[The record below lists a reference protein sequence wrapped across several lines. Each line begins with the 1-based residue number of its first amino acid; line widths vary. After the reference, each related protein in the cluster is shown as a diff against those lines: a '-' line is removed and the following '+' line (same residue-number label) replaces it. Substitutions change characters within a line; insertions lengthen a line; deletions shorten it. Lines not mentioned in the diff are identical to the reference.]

1 MPKFFID
8 RPVFA
13 WVIALLILLIG
24 GLSVVKLPVAQYPSI
39 APPSVSVS
47 ATYAGASAETLQNS
61 VTTVIEQQ
69 MNGIDGLL
77 YMSSNSQSSG
87 QATITLY
94 FQPGTNP
101 DIAQVQVQNKLQL
114 AMPRLPTEVQ
124 QQGVKVAKATRNYL
138 MFVTLSSTDG
148 SVDAVGLG
156 NYISSSLLD
165 QLSRVTGVG
174 EANLFG
180 SEYAMRVW
188 VSPDKLNSFKMTT
201 SDIIAAIKAQ
211 NVQVSA
217 GELGG
222 LPAIKGQQLNA
233 TIRAQSRL
241 STPEQ
246 FGNILLRVNKDGS
259 RVLLRDVARIELG
272 AQTFTTKAY
281 VDGKP
286 AAAVGIKLAPS
297 ANALATAQAVRD
309 KVKALSP
316 YFPAGVKADV
326 PYDTSKFVKISIEEV
341 VKTLIEAVALV
352 FLVMYLFLQ
361 NFRATL
367 IPTIVVPVA
376 LAGTL
381 GAMAAFGFSINVL
394 TMFGMVLAIGMLVD
408 DAIVVVENVE
418 RIMSEEGLP
427 PRKATRKAME
437 QITNA
442 LIGISLVL
450 TAVFIP
456 MAFFGGS
463 VGAIYR
469 QFSLSL
475 VASMVF
481 SVLLALTLTP
491 ALCATLLKP
500 VDAGHHHAKSGF
512 FGWFNR
518 SFAAS
523 TNKYQGAVAKIIHKT
538 GRYMLLYF
546 VIIGVVALLFARLP
560 SSFLPEEDQGYS
572 ITMVQLPTGATAEN
586 TRGILEKVEQ
596 YYLKQP
602 ETAHSIAVAGFGFN
616 GNGQNL
622 GLVFTPLKDWD
633 ERKASEHH
641 VQGVIG
647 RAFGFFSQIKDSII
661 YPLNPPP
668 IPELGNATGFDF
680 MLQDRSGQGHDKLME
695 ARNMVLGMAAKDPR
709 LTGVRP
715 QGMEDAPQFQVT
727 IDQEKA
733 SSLGL
738 SLADINST
746 LSTNF
751 GSSYV
756 NDFTNGTRVQQVI
769 VQADAPYRMQPQDIE
784 KLFVRNASG
793 TMVPFSAFASAKWSY
808 GSPRLE
814 RYNGVPSMEIV
825 GTAAPGKSSGE
836 AMQAI
841 EEIVAKLPA
850 GFGIEWTGQ
859 SYEERLSG
867 SQAPALFAISLVV
880 VFLCLAALYE
890 SWSIPF
896 SVMLVVPLGVFG
908 ALLAAHL
915 RGLPNDVFFKVGL
928 LTTIGLSTKNAI
940 LIIEFAKD
948 LQAQGKSVIEA
959 TLEAVHLRLRPI
971 LMTSMAF
978 VLGVLPLAISN
989 GAGSASQHA
998 IGTGVIG
1005 GMLSATFLAIFF
1017 VPVFFVVVRSRFK
1030 GSERQRKFYT
1040 HHMEDEDAAVAT
1052 VPVTVETRNADQEG
1066 KHHD

>member
-13 WVIALLILLIG
+13 WVIAFLILLV
-24 GLSVVKLPVAQYPSI
+24 GLLSLQKLPVAQYPSI
-39 APPSVSVS
+39 APPSVAVS
-47 ATYAGASAETLQNS
+47 ATYPGASAETLQNT

-87 QATITLY
+87 QASITLY

-114 AMPRLPTEVQ
+114 AMPRLPQEVQ

-138 MFVTLSSTDG
+138 MFVTLSSESGNLDE
-148 SVDAVGLG
+148 VALG
-156 NYISSSLLD
+156 NYITTNLLD
-165 QLSRVTGVG
+165 PLSRVTGVG
-174 EANLFG
+174 SADLFG

-188 VSPDKLNSFKMTT
+188 VSPDKLNGFKLTT
-201 SDIIAAIKAQ
+201 NDVINAIKAQ

-222 LPAIKGQQLNA
+222 LPAVKGQQLNA

-246 FGNILLRVNKDGS
+246 FGQIMLRVNPDGS
-259 RVLLRDVARIELG
+259 RLLLKDVARIELG
-272 AQTFTTKAY
+272 AQSFVTKAF
-281 VDGKP
+281 VDGHP
-286 AAAVGIKLAPS
+286 AAAVGIKLTPS
-297 ANALATAQAVRD
+297 ANALETSAAVRA
-309 KVKALSP
+309 KVAELAP
-316 YFPAGVKADV
+316 YFPAGVKAEV
-326 PYDTSKFVKISIEEV
+326 PYDSSKFVRISIEEV
-341 VKTLIEAVALV
+341 LKTLGEAIVLV

-361 NFRATL
+361 NLRATL

-394 TMFGMVLAIGMLVD
+394 TMFGMVLAIGLLVD
-408 DAIVVVENVE
+408 DAIVVIENVE
-418 RIMSEEGLP
+418 RIMSEEGLS
-427 PRKATRKAME
+427 PRKATRKAMG

-442 LIGISLVL
+442 LIGITLVL

-475 VASMVF
+475 VASMLF
-481 SVLLALTLTP
+481 SVILALSLTP
-491 ALCATLLKP
+491 ALCATMLKP
-500 VDAGHHHAKSGF
+500 VEAGHHHEKGGF

-518 SFAAS
+518 GFAAS
-523 TNKYQGAVAKIIHKT
+523 SKKYQSSVANILGKT
-538 GRYMLLYF
+538 GRYLLIYVVLVAAVGFLF
-546 VIIGVVALLFARLP
+546 VRLP
-560 SSFLPEEDQGYS
+560 SSFLPDEDQGYA
-572 ITMVQLPTGATAEN
+572 ITAVMLPTGATQER
-586 TRGILEKVEQ
+586 TLKVLETAQ
-596 YYLKQP
+596 QFYQKQP
-602 ETAHSIAVAGFGFN
+602 EVDHVITVDGFGFS
-616 GNGQNL
+616 GSGQNV
-622 GLVFTPLKDWD
+622 GLIFTPLKDWS
-633 ERKASEHH
+633 ERKAQEHH
-641 VQGVIG
+641 VQSLIG
-647 RAFGFFSQIKDSII
+647 RAFGALSQVRDAII
-661 YPLNPPP
+661 FPLNPPP
-668 IPELGNATGFDF
+668 IPELGTSTGFDL
-680 MLQDRSGQGHDKLME
+680 MLQDRSGQGHEKLMA
-695 ARNMVLGMAAKDPR
+695 ARNMLLGMAGKDPR
-709 LTGVRP
+709 LAGVRP
-715 QGMEDAPQFQVT
+715 QGLEDTPQFQVE
-727 IDQEKA
+727 IDQAKA
-733 SSLGL
+733 SALGL
-738 SLADINST
+738 SLSDVNNT
-746 LSTNF
+746 LSASF
-751 GSSYV
+751 GSAYV
-756 NDFTNGTRVQQVI
+756 NDFVNGTRVQQVI
-769 VQADAPYRMQPQDIE
+769 VQAEAPYRMLPQDIE
-784 KLFVRNASG
+784 KLYVRNASG
-793 TMVPFSAFASAKWSY
+793 TMVPFSSFATAKWSY

-814 RYNGVPSMEIV
+814 RYNGVPSVEIV
-825 GTAAPGKSSGE
+825 GTAAPGHSSGE
-836 AMQAI
+836 AMQAM
-841 EEIVAKLPA
+841 EELVAKLPP

-867 SQAPALFAISLVV
+867 SQAPALFAISIVV

-896 SVMLVVPLGVFG
+896 AVMLVVPLGVLG

-915 RGLPNDVFFKVGL
+915 RGLPNDVFFKVGI

-948 LQAQGKSVIEA
+948 LQAQGWGLIEA

-978 VLGVLPLAISN
+978 VLGVTPLVISN

-998 IGTGVIG
+998 IGTGVMG

-1017 VPVFFVVVRSRFK
+1017 VPVFFVAVRSYFK
-1030 GSERQRKFYT
+1030 GSERQRKFAA
-1040 HHMEDEDAAVAT
+1040 HEQDDESDVSDRIAPASQG
-1052 VPVTVETRNADQEG
+1052 DS
-1066 KHHD
+1066 HD